1 MEGEGV
7 PPDVK
12 AEGPS
17 SSVSMLF
24 SVLKLN
30 EDTFSLFCICVCVFV
45 CVCRSYVIFNRFS
58 AYDHE
63 ISKG

>member
-30 EDTFSLFCICVCVFV
+30 EDTFSLFVFVFV